1 MTDNEDNQTDLAH
14 HEQASEPDTQL
25 DRNQLGIETRQPAQ
39 AKPEVIKSQVSDQP
53 ASQEK
58 PAKPRNTGYVLQ
70 QVGLNM
76 LMIGLLALLGFL
88 VWQRFSGSGNQQEL
102 ALASESESSTREGSG
117 GAFQAQIN
125 ESLDVSLDPYATPV
139 IPYMNGVNRLT
150 NVRTIIPSRPR
161 VEVISYTVEAG
172 DTLFSIANNYSLK
185 PETVLWGNYEVL
197 EDNPHLLKPNQV
209 LNILPVDGIYYQWKE
224 GDNLSNVA
232 QTFKV
237 DSKAVINY
245 SGNNFDL
252 TEINDA
258 GTMIEPGQWLIIPG
272 GQREIRDWGPP
283 AITRQ
288 NPASAR
294 YYGEGHCGTIVE
306 GAYGSGTFVWPT
318 TDRTI
323 SGYHY
328 NPPIHPAIDIGGQ
341 VGNAIYA
348 SDSGVIVY
356 AGWSDYGYG
365 YLIVIDHGNGWQS
378 AYAHLSA
385 VAVTCGQSVYQGG
398 YIGALGSTGNSSGP
412 HLHFELVINGV
423 KVNPLDYAY

>member
-1 MTDNEDNQTDLAH
+1 MIEKETTQIE
-14 HEQASEPDTQL
+14 EQNLPSIQPEQSK
-25 DRNQLGIETRQPAQ
+25 RQ
-39 AKPEVIKSQVSDQP
+39 
-53 ASQEK
+53 
-58 PAKPRNTGYVLQ
+58 NTGYMLQ
-70 QVGLNM
+70 QIGVNM
-76 LMIGLLALLGFL
+76 LMVGLLAFLGFL
-88 VWQRFSGSGNQQEL
+88 VWQRFSNNGQGQ
-102 ALASESESSTREGSG
+102 ALAFQVEELSQEGSG
-117 GAFQAQIN
+117 GPYQETETN
-125 ESLDVSLDPYATPV
+125 SSLTEVDLDPFVTPV
-139 IPYMNGVNRLT
+139 VPYTSGVNRLT
-150 NVRTIIPSRPR
+150 DVRTIIPSRPR
-161 VEVISYTVEAG
+161 VEVITYTVETG
-172 DTLFSIANNYSLK
+172 DTLFSIANNFGVK
-185 PETVLWGNYEVL
+185 PETVLWGNFEVL

-224 GDNLSNVA
+224 GDNLNNVA
-232 QTFKV
+232 QTFKAN
-237 DSKAVINY
+237 SKEVINY

-252 TEINDA
+252 TEIDDT
-258 GTMIEPGQWLIIPG
+258 GSVIDPGQWLIIPG
-272 GQREIRDWGPP
+272 GQREIKDWGPP

-306 GAYGSGTFVWPT
+306 GAYGTGTFIWPT
-318 TDRTI
+318 TDRSI

-341 VGNAIYA
+341 VGNPIYA

-365 YLIVIDHGNGWQS
+365 YLVVIDHGNGWQS

-423 KVNPLDYAY
+423 KVNPMDYAF

>member
-1 MTDNEDNQTDLAH
+1 MIEKETTQIE
-14 HEQASEPDTQL
+14 EQNLPSIQPEQSK
-25 DRNQLGIETRQPAQ
+25 RQ
-39 AKPEVIKSQVSDQP
+39 
-53 ASQEK
+53 
-58 PAKPRNTGYVLQ
+58 NTGYMLQ
-70 QVGLNM
+70 QIGVNM
-76 LMIGLLALLGFL
+76 LMVGLLAFLGFL
-88 VWQRFSGSGNQQEL
+88 VWQRFSNNGQGQ
-102 ALASESESSTREGSG
+102 ALAFQVEELSQEGSG
-117 GAFQAQIN
+117 GPYHETETN
-125 ESLDVSLDPYATPV
+125 SSLTEVDLDPFVTPV
-139 IPYMNGVNRLT
+139 VPYTSGVNRLT
-150 NVRTIIPSRPR
+150 DVRTIIPSRPR
-161 VEVISYTVEAG
+161 VEVITYTVETG
-172 DTLFSIANNYSLK
+172 DTLFSIANNFGVK
-185 PETVLWGNYEVL
+185 PETVLWGNFEVL

-224 GDNLSNVA
+224 GDNLNNVA
-232 QTFKV
+232 QTFKAN
-237 DSKAVINY
+237 SKEVINY

-252 TEINDA
+252 TEIDDT
-258 GTMIEPGQWLIIPG
+258 GSVIDPGQWLIIPG
-272 GQREIRDWGPP
+272 GQREIKDWGPP

-306 GAYGSGTFVWPT
+306 GAYGTGTFIWPT
-318 TDRTI
+318 TDRSI

-341 VGNAIYA
+341 VGNPIYA

-365 YLIVIDHGNGWQS
+365 YLVVIDHGNGWQS

-423 KVNPLDYAY
+423 KVNPMDYAF